1 MADLGPSASPLP
13 NTPTDPVIVIGA
25 GFAGLTAA
33 RELADHGVPFEI
45 HEASDSIAGL
55 ARSFKDPDGF
65 TTDFGAHLVTNR
77 LAKAIGAESVC
88 RRIENFGESV
98 QIDGR
103 ALPYPFG
110 LLRVPRFFLG
120 ALRAKLGSFGRTAP
134 SHCAEALR
142 RDMGDAL
149 ANDVA
154 IPVMEALNG
163 VPAETLAASAAHR
176 LPHPLWVLFL
186 RAVGRLTHRVPA
198 VGYTLDL
205 PETPFVWHVYPE
217 GGIES
222 FCRIL
227 SRGIDE
233 RIKLRSPVEKIVVE
247 DECVR
252 GVVLGGEF
260 RRARAVISTMPV
272 DRLAAAVTG
281 TAQLAPLADFR
292 YSAMIFVNL
301 RFCGR
306 GLLPNV
312 VLWEPSGRSIFYR
325 LTEPPAGVPHL
336 APPGKT
342 FIAADITA
350 RTGDGRFEL
359 SDEDLIERTLHDLE
373 AIRPGA
379 RAAFIGGQ
387 TLRTRIAYPILD
399 RAGEE
404 FRRRFARSTGI
415 AGLLSLGRNGEF
427 AHILM
432 EDVHHRARRKTRAL
446 IDEITRRRL

>member
-1 MADLGPSASPLP
+1 MPHAR
-13 NTPTDPVIVIGA
+13 TDPVIVIGA

-55 ARSFKDPDGF
+55 ARSFKDADGF

-77 LAKAIGAESVC
+77 LAKAIGAESIC
-88 RRIENFGESV
+88 RRVEKFGESV
-98 QIDGR
+98 RIDGR
-103 ALPYPFG
+103 ALKYPFG
-110 LLRVPRFFLG
+110 LLRVPRFLKG
-120 ALRAKLGSFGRTAP
+120 ALRAKLQGIGRPTP
-134 SHCAEALR
+134 KDCAEALR
-142 RDMGDAL
+142 REMGDSL
-149 ANDVA
+149 ANEVA

-176 LPHPLWVLFL
+176 LPHPLWVFFL
-186 RAVGRLTHRVPA
+186 RAVGRLTRRVPA

-227 SRGIDE
+227 SRGIDD
-233 RIKLRSPVEKIVVE
+233 RIKLRSPIEHIVVK
-247 DECVR
+247 DERVR
-252 GVVLGGEF
+252 GVMLGGEF
-260 RRARAVISTMPV
+260 RPACAVISTMPV
-272 DRLAAAVTG
+272 DRLAAAVRG
-281 TAQLAPLADFR
+281 SVQLSPLADFR
-292 YSAMIFVNL
+292 YGAMIFVNL
-301 RFCGR
+301 RFHGR

-312 VLWEPSGRSIFYR
+312 VLWEPSRRSIFYR

-342 FIAADITA
+342 FITADITA
-350 RTGDGRFEL
+350 KAGDGRFLL
-359 SDEDLIERTLHDLE
+359 SDADLIERTLNDLA
-373 AIRPGA
+373 AILPGA

-415 AGLLSLGRNGEF
+415 EGLVSLGRNGEF

-446 IDEITRRRL
+446 IDEISRRRL